1 MVYINDCP
9 ATQMGEEAGGSA
21 ESAQDFLREDF
32 STSRWIRR
40 VTQFESER
48 SSFSASFLAAFF
60 NSGSIRRLR
69 IFVLA
74 MVMNYL
80 TLQDIMPYSYVIRC
94 IHIVFLLKKYFGQL
108 LWSGEMDVRSAVSEL
123 SNPPS
128 VSVGRLLI
136 EAVVL
141 VVAAAVLLQ
150 FL

>member
-1 MVYINDCP
+1 
-9 ATQMGEEAGGSA
+9 
-21 ESAQDFLREDF
+21 
-32 STSRWIRR
+32 
-40 VTQFESER
+40 
-48 SSFSASFLAAFF
+48 
-60 NSGSIRRLR
+60 
-69 IFVLA
+69 